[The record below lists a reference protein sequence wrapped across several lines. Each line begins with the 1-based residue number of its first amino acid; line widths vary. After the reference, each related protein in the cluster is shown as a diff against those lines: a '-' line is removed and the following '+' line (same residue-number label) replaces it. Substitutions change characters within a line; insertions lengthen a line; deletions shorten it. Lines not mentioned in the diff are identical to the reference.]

1 MNANDFVELK
11 VPAKAEYVGVVR
23 LLISGVASRLGFPID
38 DIEDM
43 KLAVAEACT
52 NAILHA
58 YQDEEGQIIVGCASY
73 EDRLEIMVIDHGQS
87 FDIEHLKHRLKPIDR
102 NASIDQ
108 LKEGGLG
115 LFLIETLMDEVQIS
129 NESGIVIV
137 MTKYKRM
144 DEVES
149 DDKSFTTTP
158 LR

>member
-1 MNANDFVELK
+1 MSFNDFVELK

-23 LLISGVASRLGFPID
+23 LLISGVASRLGFSID

-52 NAILHA
+52 NATLHA
-58 YQDEEGQIIVGCASY
+58 YKDEEGQILIGCASY

-87 FDIEHLKHRLKPIDR
+87 FDVQHIQQKLKPISRNTSIEHL
-102 NASIDQ
+102 N
-108 LKEGGLG
+108 EGGLG

-137 MTKYKRM
+137 MTKYKHR
-144 DEVES
+144 DEVEH
-149 DDKSFTTTP
+149 DDHSFTTTP
-158 LR
+158 SG